1 MRRSANIIRPFQ
13 AAAPRPKP
21 RGAGKGLVASSSRSR
36 GPHMKDPTDSSS
48 RRSRARGF
56 RIFGWIAVA
65 SMLGIALLGPV
76 AGGATAASNPGAI
89 WTSLST
95 GAKVNANIYE
105 HKTDV
110 YLNGGPQNCGGGGG
124 LPEGEYYFQVTDP
137 SGATLLSSDAIKFR
151 QVHVNANA
159 VISGVSGAGNHATGT
174 GTCNGALSVQL
185 SPYDDSPNNGNEY
198 SVDLA
203 SKAAVIDGCGDK
215 YDENSDELNFV

>member
-13 AAAPRPKP
+13 AAAPRPGP
-21 RGAGKGLVASSSRSR
+21 GEAGKHSWHVHGSR
-36 GPHMKDPTDSSS
+36 GPHMKDLIDSSS

-56 RIFGWIAVA
+56 RVFGWIAVT

-110 YLNGGPQNCGGGGG
+110 YLNGGPQ
-124 LPEGEYYFQVTDP
+124 
-137 SGATLLSSDAIKFR
+137 
-151 QVHVNANA
+151 
-159 VISGVSGAGNHATGT
+159 
-174 GTCNGALSVQL
+174 
-185 SPYDDSPNNGNEY
+185 
-198 SVDLA
+198 
-203 SKAAVIDGCGDK
+203 
-215 YDENSDELNFV
+215 